1 MRKDFEA
8 NKDSHSISI
17 KSKEL
22 CKKLVEVV
30 LTEFKDPTDEDEL
43 AMVYA
48 SATLNAIMINLHHI
62 HHQSAVKLLNVCLED
77 TMDVGL
83 DWSDKK

>member
-1 MRKDFEA
+1 MRRAFNPSE
-8 NKDSHSISI
+8 DSHSISI
-17 KSKEL
+17 KAKEL
-22 CKKLVEVV
+22 CKKLAEVV
-30 LTEFKDPTDEDEL
+30 LTEFDDPTEDDEL

-62 HHQSAVKLLNVCLED
+62 HHDSAVNFFRVCLED